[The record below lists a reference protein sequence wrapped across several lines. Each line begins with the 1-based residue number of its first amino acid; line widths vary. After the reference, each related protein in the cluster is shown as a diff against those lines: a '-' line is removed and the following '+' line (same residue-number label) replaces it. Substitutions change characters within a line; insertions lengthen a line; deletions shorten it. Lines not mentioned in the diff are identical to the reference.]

1 MGWFTGSLFLFL
13 PLRLCVVRVWMCC
26 NSFCVHG
33 ICLCVVTEYS
43 QSGSLPPLSFS
54 LLFRIRWCG
63 KKKYVSGFCFLFCWS
78 LPAAPNLSQGKSVC
92 VLFSIT
98 KKKMKLIIIKRK
110 NIQKFNCYMTFYSQ
124 WVTQNDIAA
133 APHGRCG
140 SGVWEREKTLF
151 ELETGM

>member
-13 PLRLCVVRVWMCC
+13 PLRLCVRVWMCC

-78 LPAAPNLSQGKSVC
+78 LSSRPKIVPRKKCVC
-92 VLFSIT
+92 FVFDYEKEDEINNNKNKKYSKIQLLHDILFTMSHAEWHCSCT
-98 KKKMKLIIIKRK
+98 TWEMRKR
-110 NIQKFNCYMTFYSQ
+110 SL
-124 WVTQNDIAA
+124 
-133 APHGRCG
+133 R
-140 SGVWEREKTLF
+140 ERKPYLN
-151 ELETGM
+151 